1 MGKLNLDNLRKTVYY
16 LKKNGIKSTVLA
28 AAERLQKK
36 EYDDYTY
43 IPLSAEELKAQRQR
57 IWDIPVKFSIVVPV
71 YHTPEKYFRELMESV
86 LGQTYPHFELIL
98 ADASNDEQL
107 KGLAESY
114 SDARVRYIK
123 LQENAGISE
132 NTNQGI
138 LQAKGDY
145 VALLDHDDLLTTDA
159 LYEMASA
166 VRSAREAAAGD
177 VIGSKTSGLP
187 VLMYSD
193 EDKCNGEGNVFYE
206 PHFKQ
211 DYNEDLLL
219 TNNYFCH
226 FTAIRTDVAKNLL
239 LRRQFDGAQDF
250 DLVLR
255 VTGEAM
261 KEVQAVNGSRHN
273 RIVHIPK
280 VLYHWRCH
288 TGSTAANPESK
299 RYAYEAGKR
308 AVEAYVKQ
316 KGWNAEVSHLKHLG
330 FYRVDYKE
338 DIFEVRKEIGAVGG
352 RVLRKGRIVGGMMD
366 AQGNVSFA
374 GLKNGYSGYVNR
386 AVLVQQA
393 EALDVRCMRL
403 SPVCR
408 NIIQEKIGL
417 SECFAEDGTFL
428 WKKSPKNTEYVDIS
442 LKMSRIIREAGYVL
456 LWDPVQCTRL

>member
-1 MGKLNLDNLRKTVYY
+1 MGKLNLDNLRKTIYY

-43 IPLSAEELKAQRQR
+43 IPPSEEELAAQRQCT
-57 IWDIPVKFSIVVPV
+57 WDKPLNFSIVVPV

-86 LGQTYPHFELIL
+86 LGQTYPHFEMIL
-98 ADASNDEQL
+98 ADASRDEQL

-114 SDARVRYIK
+114 GDDRVRYIK
-123 LQENAGISE
+123 LEENAGISE

-145 VALLDHDDLLTTDA
+145 VALLDHDDLLTSDA
-159 LYEMASA
+159 LYEMAAA
-166 VRSAREAAAGD
+166 VRGSMEA
-177 VIGSKTSGLP
+177 KNSGLP
-187 VLMYSD
+187 VLIYSD

-211 DYNEDLLL
+211 DYNEDLLI

-226 FTAIRTDVAKNLL
+226 FTAIRTDVAKTLL
-239 LRRQFDGAQDF
+239 LRSQFDGAQDF

-261 KEVQAVNGSRHN
+261 KEEQALNGGRSG

-299 RYAYEAGKR
+299 RYAYEAGKQ
-308 AVEAYVKQ
+308 AVEDYVKQ

-352 RVLRKGRIVGGMMD
+352 RVLDRGRIVGGMMD
-366 AQGNVSFA
+366 ADGNVSFA
-374 GLKNGYSGYVNR
+374 GLKDGYSGYVNR
-386 AVLVQQA
+386 AALVQQA

-403 SPVCR
+403 SPACR
-408 NIIQEKIGL
+408 EVIQEKIGL
-417 SECFAEDGTFL
+417 LECFAEDGVFL
-428 WKKSPKNTEYVDIS
+428 WKKLPKNTDYVDIS
-442 LKMSRIIREAGYVL
+442 LKTSQILRENGYVL

>member
-43 IPLSAEELKAQRQR
+43 TAPSAEKLEVQRQCFWENP
-57 IWDIPVKFSIVVPV
+57 IKFSIVVPV
-71 YHTPEKYFRELMESV
+71 YHTPEKYFRELLKSV
-86 LGQTYPHFELIL
+86 LEQTYPYFELIL
-98 ADASNDEQL
+98 ADASRDEEL
-107 KGLAESY
+107 KSLAESY
-114 SDARVRYIK
+114 GDDRVRYIK

-138 LQAKGDY
+138 LRAEGDY
-145 VALLDHDDLLTTDA
+145 VALLDHDDLLTADA
-159 LYEMASA
+159 LYEMASVA
-166 VRSAREAAAGD
+166 QNVRRGAAG
-177 VIGSKTSGLP
+177 KSGLP
-187 VLMYSD
+187 VLIYSD

-239 LRRQFDGAQDF
+239 LRKQFDGAQDF

-255 VTGEAM
+255 VTGEVM
-261 KEVQAVNGSRHN
+261 KEVQAVNGN
-273 RIVHIPK
+273 RQEQIVHIPK

-308 AVEAYVKQ
+308 AVEAYVNQ
-316 KGWNAEVSHLKHLG
+316 KGWNAEVCHLKHLG
-330 FYRVDYKE
+330 FYRVNYKS

-352 RVLRKGRIVGGMMD
+352 RVLDKGKIVGGMMD
-366 AQGNVSFA
+366 AQGNVAFA
-374 GLKNGYSGYVNR
+374 GLKDGYSGYVNR
-386 AVLVQQA
+386 AALVQQT
-393 EALDVRCMRL
+393 EALDVRCMRF

-408 NIIQEKIGL
+408 ELVQEKIGL
-417 SECFAEDGTFL
+417 PESGLKECFADDGTFL
-428 WKKSPKNTEYVDIS
+428 WKKLPKNIEYVDIS
-442 LKMSRIIREAGYVL
+442 LKMSRIIRETGYVL
-456 LWDPVQCTRL
+456 LWDPMQCTRL

>member
-1 MGKLNLDNLRKTVYY
+1 M
-16 LKKNGIKSTVLA
+16 LA

-43 IPLSAEELKAQRQR
+43 VSPSAEELEVQRQR
-57 IWDIPVKFSIVVPV
+57 TWENPVKFSIVVPV
-71 YHTPEKYFRELMESV
+71 YHTPEKYFRDLMESV

-98 ADASNDEQL
+98 ADASSDEQL

-114 SDARVRYIK
+114 SDERVRYIK

-138 LQAKGDY
+138 LQADGDY

-159 LYEMASA
+159 LYEMASVAKDA
-166 VRSAREAAAGD
+166 VL
-177 VIGSKTSGLP
+177 I
-187 VLMYSD
+187 YSD

-255 VTGEAM
+255 VTGKAM
-261 KEVQAVNGSRHN
+261 KEVQTLNGSRCN

-308 AVEAYVKQ
+308 AVEDYIKQ

-338 DIFEVRKEIGAVGG
+338 DIFEVREEIGAVGG
-352 RVLRKGRIVGGMMD
+352 RVLRKGRIAGGMMD
-366 AQGNVSFA
+366 HQGKVIFE
-374 GLKNGYSGYVNR
+374 GLIDGYSGYVNR
-386 AVLVQQA
+386 AALVQQA
-393 EALDVRCMRL
+393 EALDIRCMRL
-403 SPVCR
+403 NPVCR
-408 NIIQEKIGL
+408 EIIWEKMGFT
-417 SECFAEDGTFL
+417 EYFAGDGTFL
-428 WKKSPKNTEYVDIS
+428 WKRLPENTDYVDIS
-442 LKMSRIIREAGYVL
+442 LKMSRIIRESGYVL
-456 LWDPVQCTRL
+456 LWDPLQCTRL

>member
-43 IPLSAEELKAQRQR
+43 TSPSAEELEAQRQR
-57 IWDIPVKFSIVVPV
+57 IWDNPIKFSIVVPV
-71 YHTPEKYFRELMESV
+71 YHTPEKYFRELMDSV
-86 LGQTYPHFELIL
+86 LGQTYPYFELIL
-98 ADASNDEQL
+98 ADAGKDQQL
-107 KGLAESY
+107 KGVAESY
-114 SDARVRYIK
+114 GDCRVRYIK

-138 LQAKGDY
+138 LQAQGDY

-159 LYEMASA
+159 LYEMAS
-166 VRSAREAAAGD
+166 VVQSAREAAAG
-177 VIGSKTSGLP
+177 IESETFGLP
-187 VLMYSD
+187 VLIYSD

-261 KEVQAVNGSRHN
+261 KEVQAVNHIPRN

-308 AVEAYVKQ
+308 AVEAYVKL
-316 KGWNAEVSHLKHLG
+316 KGWDAEVRHLKHLG
-330 FYRVDYKE
+330 FYRVNYKE

-352 RVLRKGRIVGGMMD
+352 RVLDRGKIVGGMMD
-366 AQGNVSFA
+366 EQGNVGFA
-374 GLKNGYSGYVNR
+374 GLKDGYSGYVNR
-386 AVLVQQA
+386 AALVQQA

-408 NIIQEKIGL
+408 GIVQEKIGL
-417 SECFAEDGTFL
+417 TECFAEDGTFL
-428 WKKSPKNTEYVDIS
+428 WKKLPKNIDYVDIS
-442 LKMSRIIREAGYVL
+442 LKMSRIIRESGYVL
-456 LWDPVQCTRL
+456 LWDPMQCTRL

>member
-1 MGKLNLDNLRKTVYY
+1 MGKLNLDNLRKTLYY

-28 AAERLQKK
+28 AEERLQKK

-43 IPLSAEELKAQRQR
+43 IPPSAEELAAQRQYT
-57 IWDIPVKFSIVVPV
+57 WDNPVNFCIVVPV

-86 LGQTYPHFELIL
+86 LGQTYPYFELIL
-98 ADASNDEQL
+98 ADASKDEQL
-107 KGLAESY
+107 KELAESY
-114 SDARVRYIK
+114 SDTRVRYIK
-123 LQENAGISE
+123 LEENAGISE

-138 LQAKGDY
+138 LRAQGDY
-145 VALLDHDDLLTTDA
+145 VALLDHDDLLTADA
-159 LYEMASA
+159 LYEMAAA
-166 VRSAREAAAGD
+166 VW
-177 VIGSKTSGLP
+177 GSMESKNSGLP
-187 VLMYSD
+187 VLIYSD

-226 FTAIRTDVAKNLL
+226 FTAIRTDVAKTLL
-239 LRRQFDGAQDF
+239 LRSQFDGAQDF

-255 VTGEAM
+255 VTGKVM
-261 KEVQAVNGSRHN
+261 KEVQALNDS

-308 AVEAYVKQ
+308 AVEDYVKQ

-338 DIFEVRKEIGAVGG
+338 DIFKVRKEIGAVGG
-352 RVLRKGRIVGGMMD
+352 RVLRRGRIVGGMMD
-366 AQGNVSFA
+366 VRGNVSFA
-374 GLKNGYSGYVNR
+374 GLKDGYSGYVNR
-386 AVLVQQA
+386 AALVQQA
-393 EALDVRCMRL
+393 EMLDVRCMRL
-403 SPVCR
+403 SPACGE
-408 NIIQEKIGL
+408 IIQEKMGL
-417 SECFAEDGTFL
+417 IECFAEDGTFL
-428 WKKSPKNTEYVDIS
+428 WEKLPENTDYVNIS
-442 LKMSRIIREAGYVL
+442 LKISRIIREAGYVL
-456 LWDPVQCTRL
+456 LWDPVRSTEL